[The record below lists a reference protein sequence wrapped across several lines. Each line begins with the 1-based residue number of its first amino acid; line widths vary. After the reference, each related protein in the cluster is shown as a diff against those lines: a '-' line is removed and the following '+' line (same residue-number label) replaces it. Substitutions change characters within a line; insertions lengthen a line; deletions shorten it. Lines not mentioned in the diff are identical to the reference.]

1 MKTLRTALMMSLM
14 VVSLI
19 GCAKQ
24 KAYVSPPVPERGS
37 DIAPPE
43 DIEQPLSG
51 TNTVALSNV
60 STSTLRSF
68 FFKNPPNNP
77 TNVRVVVELSPN
89 SEGIGG
95 EIRVQFDDNG
105 VTRQAVLTS
114 NHPYSN
120 ISDSSLNQWFTYNN
134 NQVFHGIYQDSAGAV
149 VLVVDSVLSQ
159 GDGGGSSILGGSIW
173 FQNFGYTNAAQ
184 GPNKMCWEIQ
194 IGPYDCR
201 TFLQGGVDQKYDKA
215 VVNTYSSLEPTTRTL
230 GGDATN
236 TYNGSF
242 GGDRPKY
249 IKLGTFSGLLRSS
262 AFQQ

>member
-1 MKTLRTALMMSLM
+1 MMTLM

-24 KAYVSPPVPERGS
+24 KAYVAPPAPDRGS

-43 DIEQPLSG
+43 DVQQAAYGSK
-51 TNTVALSNV
+51 TVALTNV
-60 STSTLRSF
+60 STSVLRSF

-77 TNVRVVVELSPN
+77 QNIRAIVELSPD
-89 SEGIGG
+89 GTGLGG

-114 NHPYSN
+114 NHPYSG
-120 ISDSSLNQWFTYNN
+120 ISDTSLNQWFVSAGQ
-134 NQVFHGIYQDSAGAV
+134 QVFHGIYQDSAGAI

-159 GDGGGSSILGGSIW
+159 GDGDGSSILGGSIW
-173 FQNFGYTNAAQ
+173 FQNFGYSNSAQ

-201 TFLQGGVDQKYDKA
+201 TFLQGGVDARYDKA
-215 VVNTYSSLEPTTRTL
+215 IIDNYSSVNPTTRTL

-236 TYNGSF
+236 TYNGNF

-249 IKLGTFSGLLRSS
+249 TKLGTFTGLLRSE
-262 AFQQ
+262 AFGQ

>member
-1 MKTLRTALMMSLM
+1 MKTLRTALTMTLM

-24 KAYVSPPVPERGS
+24 KAYVAPPAPGRAS

-43 DIEQPLSG
+43 DVAQAAYGSK
-51 TNTVALSNV
+51 TVALNV
-60 STSTLRSF
+60 SNTALRDF

-77 TNVRVVVELSPN
+77 QNVRMVVELSPN
-89 SEGIGG
+89 SQGIGG

-105 VTRQAVLTS
+105 VTRQAVLS
-114 NHPYSN
+114 SKHPHN
-120 ISDSSLNQWFTYNN
+120 GLSDSSLNQWFTSNGQ
-134 NQVFHGIYQDSAGAV
+134 QVFHGIYQDSAGAI

-173 FQNFGYTNAAQ
+173 FQNFGYTNVNQ
-184 GPNKMCWEIQ
+184 GQNLMCWQIR

-201 TFLQGGVDQKYDKA
+201 TFLQGGVDARYDRA
-215 VVNTYSSLEPTTRTL
+215 VVSTTSSVQPTTRTL

-236 TYNGSF
+236 TYNGNF
-242 GGDRPKY
+242 GGDRPQY
-249 IKLGTFSGLLRSS
+249 TQLGTFSGLLRSES
-262 AFQQ
+262 FGQ